1 MKESKVLT
9 MKEAIERYVEDGST
23 VICEGFTH
31 LIPFAAGH
39 EMIRQKKRDLTLC
52 RMTPD
57 LIFDQMVGAGCARKV
72 IFSWAGNPGVGSLY
86 ALRRAVEKGIPHQV
100 EIEEYS
106 HFGMAMRLLAGAAN
120 LPFMPLRDY
129 HGCDLP
135 KVNPN
140 IKELRSPYS
149 EETLYAVPP
158 LNPDVAIIHAQRAD
172 RHGNTQMWG
181 LIGVQKE
188 SAFAS
193 RRVIVTV
200 EEIVPEEVIRGD
212 PNRTIIP
219 GLIVDAVVEDSFGAY
234 PSYAQGYYDRD
245 NQFYLQWNDI
255 CKEVDSLQ
263 KYLEEWVFGLK
274 DRQEYVKKLGQQTIK
289 RLTPPASWSQ
299 PINYGIY
306 R

>member
-1 MKESKVLT
+1 MKESKVLS
-9 MKEAIERYVEDGST
+9 MREAIERYVEDGCT

-57 LIFDQMVGAGCARKV
+57 LIFDQMVGAGCAHKV
-72 IFSWAGNPGVGSLY
+72 VFSWVGNPGVGSLY
-86 ALRRAVEKGIPHQV
+86 ALRRAVEKGIPHRV

-129 HGCDLP
+129 YGCDLP

-140 IKELRSPYS
+140 IKQLRCPYS
-149 EETLYAVPP
+149 GETLYAVPP

-172 RHGNTQMWG
+172 RLGNTQMWG
-181 LIGVQKE
+181 LVGVQKE

-219 GLIVDAVVEDSFGAY
+219 GLIVDAVVEVPFGAH
-234 PSYAQGYYDRD
+234 PSYVQGYYDRD
-245 NQFYLQWNDI
+245 NQFYFQWNDI
-255 CKEVDSLQ
+255 SKEVGSFQ
-263 KYLEEWVFGLK
+263 KYLDKWVFGVK
-274 DRQEYVKKLGQQTIK
+274 DRRGYVNKLGEETIK
-289 RLTPPASWSQ
+289 RLTPPASLSQ
-299 PINYGIY
+299 PVNYGIY
-306 R
+306 K

>member
-1 MKESKVLT
+1 MKESKVLS
-9 MKEAIERYVEDGST
+9 MKEAIERFVEDGST

-39 EMIRQKKRDLTLC
+39 EIIRQKKRDLTLC

-72 IFSWAGNPGVGSLY
+72 VFSWIGNPGVGSLY
-86 ALRRAVEKGIPHQV
+86 ALRRAVENGVPHRI

-172 RHGNTQMWG
+172 PYGNTQIWG

-193 RRVIVTV
+193 RRVIVSV
-200 EEIVPEEVIRGD
+200 EEIVPEEVVRGD

-219 GLIVDAVVEDSFGAY
+219 CLIVDAVVEAPFGAH
-234 PSYAQGYYDRD
+234 PSYVQGYYDRD
-245 NQFYLQWNDI
+245 NQFYLQWNAISKD
-255 CKEVDSLQ
+255 VASFQ
-263 KYLEEWVFGLK
+263 KYLEEWVFGVK
-274 DRQEYVKKLGQQTIK
+274 DRQKYVKKLGEETIK
-289 RLTPPASWSQ
+289 RLTPPASWSK
-299 PINYGIY
+299 PVNYGIY

>member
-1 MKESKVLT
+1 MKESKVLS
-9 MKEAIERYVEDGST
+9 MREAIERYVEDGCT

-39 EMIRQKKRDLTLC
+39 EIIRQKKKDLTLC

-57 LIFDQMVGAGCARKV
+57 LIFDLMVGAGCAKKLV
-72 IFSWAGNPGVGSLY
+72 FSWAGNPGVGSLY
-86 ALRRAVEKGIPHQV
+86 ALRRAVEKGIPHRV

-129 HGCDLP
+129 YKCDLP

-140 IKELRSPYS
+140 IKEVRSPYS
-149 EETLYAVPP
+149 GETLYAVPP
-158 LNPDVAIIHAQRAD
+158 LNPDVAIIHAQRSD
-172 RHGNTQMWG
+172 PYGNTQMWG

-193 RRVIVTV
+193 HRVIVAV

-219 GLIVDAVVEDSFGAY
+219 GLIVDAVVEVPFGAH
-234 PSYAQGYYDRD
+234 PSYTQGYYDRD

-255 CKEVDSLQ
+255 SKDVASFQ
-263 KYLEEWVFGLK
+263 MYLEKWVFGVK
-274 DRQEYVKKLGQQTIK
+274 DRQEYVSKLGEQTIK
-289 RLTPPASWSQ
+289 RLTPPASWSK
-299 PINYGIY
+299 PVNYGIY